1 MYETHH
7 RFLLPERKKRVTA
20 AGKIRNEDRCDLL
33 LKGKEHSLTST
44 VNRAGPF
51 VNRLSPGNSRSGAR
65 DRRLYMY
72 YKRQGSRLYFPA
84 P

>member
-7 RFLLPERKKRVTA
+7 RFLLPESKKRVTA

-44 VNRAGPF
+44 VNRQGPF
-51 VNRLSPGNSRSGAR
+51 VNRLHRAIPE
-65 DRRLYMY
+65 RR
-72 YKRQGSRLYFPA
+72 KGPA
-84 P
+84 LIYV

>member
-7 RFLLPERKKRVTA
+7 RFLLPERKKRATA

-44 VNRAGPF
+44 VNRIGF
-51 VNRLSPGNSRSGAR
+51 LSTCLFLLISELRQ
-65 DRRLYMY
+65 DRRFFCYTGCSA
-72 YKRQGSRLYFPA
+72 QFPLRSA
-84 P
+84 